1 MKLLIKPL
9 SVNDAWQGR
18 RFKTD
23 KYKSY
28 AKELSFILKPIKI
41 DFKERLRIDVV
52 FGFSSHGS
60 DLDNPLKPLLDV
72 IQKKYGINDN
82 KIYELNVKKEIV
94 SKGKEFI
101 ELNVSNIKRIKE
113 KI

>member
-9 SVNDAWQGR
+9 SVNQAWKGR

-23 KYKSY
+23 EYKSY
-28 AKELSFILKPIKI
+28 AKQLALILKPIKI
-41 DFKERLRIDVV
+41 DFNSQLRLDVV

-72 IQKKYGINDN
+72 LQNKYGINDN
-82 KIYELNVKKEIV
+82 KIYELFVKKEIV
-94 SKGKEFI
+94 KKGNEFI
-101 ELNVSNIKRIKE
+101 ELNISSLE
-113 KI
+113 KS